1 MPTSL
6 YLDSL
11 RPRGP
16 LDGRAEFPFT
26 LPLIRDLGE
35 LRFTAPVTF
44 FVGENGS
51 GKSTLLEAIAV
62 GMKAVAMG
70 SADLTRDPTL
80 APARALAAS
89 LVFARRRAPKRKAF
103 LRAEDV
109 FGFQKRMATE
119 MDDLADLG
127 AHYRATMRAGSYG
140 QKLAMGVARGQKGA
154 LESAYGANPDAGSHG
169 ETFLA
174 LMQKRLKPAGLYFL
188 DEPET
193 PLSPQRQLAL
203 LAILKRAVAEDCQCV
218 IATHSP
224 ILMALPGAAIWL
236 FEGGR
241 IRPVAWDETEHVA
254 LTRAFLASPRRF
266 LDKL

>member
-1 MPTSL
+1 MPASL

-26 LPLIRDLGE
+26 LPLIRALGE
-35 LRFTAPVTF
+35 LRFTVPVTF

-80 APARALAAS
+80 APARAQAAS

-119 MDDLADLG
+119 MDDLGEIG
-127 AHYRATMRAGSYG
+127 AHFRATLREGSYG

-154 LESAYGANPDAGSHG
+154 
-169 ETFLA
+169 
-174 LMQKRLKPAGLYFL
+174 
-188 DEPET
+188 
-193 PLSPQRQLAL
+193 
-203 LAILKRAVAEDCQCV
+203 VAR
-218 IATHSP
+218 
-224 ILMALPGAAIWL
+224 
-236 FEGGR
+236 F
-241 IRPVAWDETEHVA
+241 
-254 LTRAFLASPRRF
+254 AS
-266 LDKL
+266 

>member
-1 MPTSL
+1 MPASL

-89 LVFARRRAPKRKAF
+89 LVFARRRAPKRKTF

-127 AHYRATMRAGSYG
+127 AHYRATLRAGSYG

-154 LESAYGANPDAGSHG
+154 LEAAYGANPDAGSHG

-224 ILMALPGAAIWL
+224 ILMALPGAEIWL
-236 FEGGR
+236 FAGGR
-241 IRPVAWDETEHVA
+241 IRPVQWDETEHVA
-254 LTRAFLASPRRF
+254 LTRAFLANPERF
-266 LDKL
+266 LKRL